1 MRDGR
6 VRDED
11 VAPEYKGRTAL
22 ERDEQE
28 GNITLEIRNVRLAD
42 RGQYRCQVRVANLT
56 REGAVVLQ
64 VAGWSFF
71 KRG

>member
-6 VRDED
+6 VHEED

-28 GNITLEIRNVRLAD
+28 GNVTLEIRNVRLED

-56 REGAVVLQ
+56 REGTVVLQ
-64 VAGWSFF
+64 VAG
-71 KRG
+71 